1 MATPDLTEF
10 KIKGSILEYPG
21 DPEDVAE
28 SSRLSHASPH
38 FVRDIKESAGGGD
51 GSEKNHGFA
60 AEGG

>member
-28 SSRLSHASPH
+28 FQPLISCIPSFCSRHKRIGWRWGW
-38 FVRDIKESAGGGD
+38 F
-51 GSEKNHGFA
+51 
-60 AEGG
+60 